1 MRHKNNSNF
10 KKLIYILIPY
20 DEEQRKYLK
29 IILRII
35 KNLFYQ
41 LAAIYQKRPWVYIS
55 NNFNYSIIDFLC
67 DRFLNLC

>member
-35 KNLFYQ
+35 KKFILSTCSNLSEKT
-41 LAAIYQKRPWVYIS
+41 LALYLKK
-55 NNFNYSIIDFLC
+55 L
-67 DRFLNLC
+67 